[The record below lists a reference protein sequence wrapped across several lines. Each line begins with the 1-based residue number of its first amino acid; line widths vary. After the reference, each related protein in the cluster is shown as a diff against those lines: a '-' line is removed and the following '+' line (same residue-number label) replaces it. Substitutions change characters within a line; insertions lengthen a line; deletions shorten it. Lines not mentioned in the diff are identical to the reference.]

1 MSLERVVCALTGR
14 FCQAGRMGRKT
25 AAWVALALVVTACSP
40 EAPPAPRPAPS
51 SPTSATSATSATI
64 AASTTA
70 PPATKSSAPA
80 VTWQVGARPLP
91 RRPDGFGEVDPTP
104 PELVNRALPT
114 KDVLPPPA
122 GGRYASTIGAVPAD
136 VLARSTWQPA
146 CPVKAGELRYL
157 TMSFWGFDGRAHT
170 GEMLVN
176 ARGAA
181 GITEVFGRLFA
192 ARFPLEEMRVTSAD
206 ELTAPPTGDGNF
218 TSAFVCRPARGQ
230 TTWSAHAYGLA
241 VDVNPFCNPYT
252 QGDLVLPELASAYV
266 DRSRKRPGMVL
277 AGDATV
283 RAFAAIGWSWG
294 GNWRSPVDR
303 MHFTATGH

>member
-1 MSLERVVCALTGR
+1 MRRRATT
-14 FCQAGRMGRKT
+14 AG
-25 AAWVALALVVTACSP
+25 AVLALAVTACSP
-40 EAPPAPRPAPS
+40 EAAPPAPSAPA
-51 SPTSATSATSATI
+51 ATTV
-64 AASTTA
+64 AASTATAA
-70 PPATKSSAPA
+70 PPPTSSTPTVA
-80 VTWQVGARPLP
+80 WQVGARPLP
-91 RRPDGFGEVDPTP
+91 RRPDGFGRVEPTP

-114 KDVLPPPA
+114 KDLLPSPA
-122 GGRYASTIGAVPAD
+122 GDAYAATVSAVPAE
-136 VLARSTWQPA
+136 VLARSTWQPG
-146 CPVKAGELRYL
+146 CPVKAGDLRYL

-176 ARGAA
+176 ASGAA
-181 GITEVFGRLFA
+181 GITKVFGQLFA
-192 ARFPLEEMRVTSAD
+192 ARFPLEEMRVTGPA
-206 ELTAPPTGDGNF
+206 ELTAPPTGDGNS

-230 TTWSAHAYGLA
+230 TNWSAHAYGLA

-266 DRSRKRPGMVL
+266 DRTRRRPGMVL

-294 GNWRSPVDR
+294 GNWHSPTDR

>member
-1 MSLERVVCALTGR
+1 VVGAVL
-14 FCQAGRMGRKT
+14 A
-25 AAWVALALVVTACSP
+25 VALAACTP
-40 EAPPAPRPAPS
+40 EAPS
-51 SPTSATSATSATI
+51 SPQPAPPPPK
-64 AASTTA
+64 STTA
-70 PPATKSSAPA
+70 PARVTTTPTTPTATKTASSAPA

-91 RRPDGFGEVDPTP
+91 RRPDGFGEIEPTP

-114 KDVLPPPA
+114 KDLLPPPA
-122 GGRYASTIGAVPAD
+122 GGRYAATIGAVPAD

-146 CPVKAGELRYL
+146 CPVKATDLRYL

-176 ARGAA
+176 ASGAA
-181 GITEVFGRLFA
+181 GITKVFGQLFA
-192 ARFPLEEMRVTSAD
+192 ARFPLEEMRVTGPA
-206 ELTAPPTGDGNF
+206 ELTAPPTGDGNS

-266 DRSRKRPGMVL
+266 DRSRVRPGMVL

-294 GNWRSPVDR
+294 GSWRSPKDR

>member
-1 MSLERVVCALTGR
+1 MALT
-14 FCQAGRMGRKT
+14 
-25 AAWVALALVVTACSP
+25 LAACSS
-40 EAPPAPRPAPS
+40 EAPSVPQPVAATPSSTAVAKPPAPVIPAP
-51 SPTSATSATSATI
+51 PVT
-64 AASTTA
+64 
-70 PPATKSSAPA
+70 SSAPA

-91 RRPDGFGEVDPTP
+91 LGSGGFGKIEPTP

-114 KDVLPPPA
+114 KDVLPPPSDGQYHA
-122 GGRYASTIGAVPAD
+122 TVSAVPAD

-146 CPVKAGELRYL
+146 CPVKSTALRYL
-157 TMSFWGFDGRAHT
+157 TMSFRGFDGRAHT

-176 ARGAA
+176 AQGAA
-181 GITEVFGRLFA
+181 GITKVFGQLFA
-192 ARFPLEEMRVTSAD
+192 ARFPLEEMRVTSPA
-206 ELTAPPTGDGNF
+206 ELTAPPTGDGNS

-230 TTWSAHAYGLA
+230 TSWSAHAYGLA

-252 QGDLVLPELASAYV
+252 QGDLVLPELASAYL
-266 DRSRKRPGMVL
+266 DRSNRRPGMVQ

-294 GNWRSPVDR
+294 GAWTSPKDR

>member
-1 MSLERVVCALTGR
+1 MAFT
-14 FCQAGRMGRKT
+14 
-25 AAWVALALVVTACSP
+25 LAACSS
-40 EAPPAPRPAPS
+40 EAPSAPRPVAATPISTTVAKPPAPVNP
-51 SPTSATSATSATI
+51 
-64 AASTTA
+64 A
-70 PPATKSSAPA
+70 PPATSKTPA

-91 RRPDGFGEVDPTP
+91 LGAGGFGKVEPTP

-114 KDVLPPPA
+114 NDVLPPPTDGDYHA
-122 GGRYASTIGAVPAD
+122 TATAVPAD
-136 VLARSTWQPA
+136 VLARSTWQAA
-146 CPVKAGELRYL
+146 CPVKAGDLRYL

-176 ARGAA
+176 AKGAA
-181 GITEVFGRLFA
+181 GITKVFGQLFEA
-192 ARFPLEEMRVTSAD
+192 HFPLEEMRVTSPA
-206 ELTAPPTGDGNF
+206 ELTAPPTGDGNS

-230 TTWSAHAYGLA
+230 TSWSAHAYGLA

-252 QGDLVLPELASAYV
+252 QGDLVLPELASAYL
-266 DRSRKRPGMVL
+266 DRSRRRPGMVL

-294 GNWRSPVDR
+294 GAWTSPKDR

>member
-1 MSLERVVCALTGR
+1 MRRTATAAAGAVMALT
-14 FCQAGRMGRKT
+14 
-25 AAWVALALVVTACSP
+25 LAACSSEVP
-40 EAPPAPRPAPS
+40 SAPQPVAATPFSTTVSKPPAPV
-51 SPTSATSATSATI
+51 TST
-64 AASTTA
+64 
-70 PPATKSSAPA
+70 PPKTSSAPA

-91 RRPDGFGEVDPTP
+91 VGPDGFGEVEPTP

-114 KDVLPPPA
+114 KDLLPPPA
-122 GGRYASTIGAVPAD
+122 GGKYASTISVVPAD

-146 CPVKAGELRYL
+146 CPVKAGDLRYL

-176 ARGAA
+176 TKSAA
-181 GITEVFGRLFA
+181 GITKVFGQLFTA
-192 ARFPLEEMRVTSAD
+192 HFPLEEMRVTSPA
-206 ELTAPPTGDGNF
+206 ELTAPPTGDGNS

-230 TTWSAHAYGLA
+230 TSWSAHAYGLA

-252 QGDLVLPELASAYV
+252 QGKLVLPELASAYL
-266 DRSRKRPGMVL
+266 DRSNRRPGMVV

-294 GNWRSPVDR
+294 GAWTSPTDR
-303 MHFTATGH
+303 MHFTGNGH

>member
-1 MSLERVVCALTGR
+1 
-14 FCQAGRMGRKT
+14 
-25 AAWVALALVVTACSP
+25 
-40 EAPPAPRPAPS
+40 
-51 SPTSATSATSATI
+51 
-64 AASTTA
+64 
-70 PPATKSSAPA
+70 
-80 VTWQVGARPLP
+80 
-91 RRPDGFGEVDPTP
+91 
-104 PELVNRALPT
+104 
-114 KDVLPPPA
+114 
-122 GGRYASTIGAVPAD
+122 
-136 VLARSTWQPA
+136 
-146 CPVKAGELRYL
+146 
-157 TMSFWGFDGRAHT
+157 
-170 GEMLVN
+170 MLVN

-294 GNWRSPVDR
+294 GSWSSPKDRAPTSPAVTRSTEPPETARRIPPSTAAAACSGICAIAVRVLEAMLTACVCGPLNSALRNTKSRSWRSRPTSSCTR
-303 MHFTATGH
+303 CSIR

>member
-1 MSLERVVCALTGR
+1 MRR
-14 FCQAGRMGRKT
+14 T
-25 AAWVALALVVTACSP
+25 AAAAWWAVAVLVLTSCSP
-40 EAPPAPRPAPS
+40 EAPGVTQPASSAPAPTTTVRTTPTAAWPAPS
-51 SPTSATSATSATI
+51 TVP
-64 AASTTA
+64 
-70 PPATKSSAPA
+70 SAPA

-91 RRPDGFGEVDPTP
+91 RRPDGFGEVEPTP

-114 KDVLPPPA
+114 KDLLPPPA
-122 GGRYASTIGAVPAD
+122 GGRYAWTINTVPAD

-146 CPVKAGELRYL
+146 CPVKVTDLRYL
-157 TMSFWGFDGRAHT
+157 TMSFWGFDGRPHT

-176 ARGAA
+176 ASGAA
-181 GITEVFGRLFA
+181 GISRVFGQLFA
-192 ARFPLEEMRVTSAD
+192 ARFPIEEMRVTSPA
-206 ELTAPPTGDGNF
+206 ELTAPPTGDGNS

-266 DRSRKRPGMVL
+266 DRSRVRPGMVL

-294 GNWRSPVDR
+294 GSWHSPTDR

>member
-1 MSLERVVCALTGR
+1 MPSAS
-14 FCQAGRMGRKT
+14 
-25 AAWVALALVVTACSP
+25 AAP
-40 EAPPAPRPAPS
+40 
-51 SPTSATSATSATI
+51 
-64 AASTTA
+64 
-70 PPATKSSAPA
+70 
-80 VTWQVGARPLP
+80 WQVGARPLP
-91 RRPDGFGEVDPTP
+91 RRADGFGEVEPTP

-114 KDVLPPPA
+114 KDLFPPPA
-122 GGRYASTIGAVPAD
+122 GNAYAATISAVPAD
-136 VLARSTWQPA
+136 VLARSTWQPS
-146 CPVKAGELRYL
+146 CPVKAADLRYL

-176 ARGAA
+176 AAGAA
-181 GITEVFGRLFA
+181 GITKVFGQLFA
-192 ARFPLEEMRVTSAD
+192 ARFPLEEMRVTSPA
-206 ELTAPPTGDGNF
+206 ELTAPPTGDGNS

-230 TTWSAHAYGLA
+230 PNWSAHASGLA

-266 DRSRKRPGMVL
+266 DRSRRRPGMVL

-294 GNWRSPVDR
+294 GNWHSPTDR